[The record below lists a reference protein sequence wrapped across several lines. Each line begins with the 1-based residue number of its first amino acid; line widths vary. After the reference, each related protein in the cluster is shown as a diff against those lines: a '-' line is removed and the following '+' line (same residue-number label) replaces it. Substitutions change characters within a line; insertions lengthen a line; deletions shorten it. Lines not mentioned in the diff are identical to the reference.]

1 MTVRQL
7 LTNAD
12 SRELSEWMAYF
23 EIENEKLKSGKGAED
38 NNTKNVE
45 TKIKGAFSVFGG
57 VKHGYDSKS
66 GC

>member
-1 MTVRQL
+1 MTVQQL
-7 LTNAD
+7 LKNMD
-12 SRELSEWMAYF
+12 SRELSEWMGYF
-23 EIENEKLKSGKGAED
+23 EIENEKMKSGKGAED
-38 NNTKNVE
+38 NTTQNVE